1 MISSEVVSESEAKMP
16 PLWNQRTPAP
26 KIFVPVEVARL
37 ELRRGF
43 VAAVV
48 EDDRPAHAEAA
59 IAVDGRHVR
68 PAHAVVLEHLV
79 ERRDAH
85 RPDAAGDELADRV
98 LDHGCRNAGS
108 QAEAVGQVGCRVE
121 LAAAHVNLA
130 RVRLAERDHA
140 RVEAVDER
148 SECEEIEGAFGR
160 YVQSSRCGGHQCVSL
175 PFVVVPSPVQ
185 SVWNTPSR
193 STRR

>member
-1 MISSEVVSESEAKMP
+1 MISSEVRLGERGEDAAAVE
-16 PLWNQRTPAP
+16 PANP
-26 KIFVPVEVARL
+26 GAEDLLPVEVAGL
-37 ELRRGF
+37 ELRRGL

-48 EDDRPAHAEAA
+48 EDGRPAHAEAA

-98 LDHGCRNAGS
+98 LDHGRRNAGA

-140 RVEAVDER
+140 RVEAVDEG
-148 SECEEIEGAFGR
+148 SECEKVEGAFGR